1 MKEKIASTIALHQ
14 MTINELKEIKHN
26 IEQSIEENV
35 RFSIETK
42 HIIGFDI
49 GILKKKK
56 TLSISNYTMNLLL
69 DEAIK
74 KKKERI
80 DKLIDMEIEKRLKQY
95 KQ

>member
-1 MKEKIASTIALHQ
+1 MKEKIANTIALHQ
-14 MTINELKEIKHN
+14 MTINELKDIKHN

-74 KKKERI
+74 KEKERI
-80 DKLIDMEIEKRLKQY
+80 DKLIDMEIEKRLKQ
-95 KQ
+95 

>member
-1 MKEKIASTIALHQ
+1 MMKEKITNTIALHQ

-26 IEQSIEENV
+26 IEESIEENV

-56 TLSISNYTMNLLL
+56 TLSISNYTMELLL

-74 KKKERI
+74 KEKDRI
-80 DKLIDMEIEKRLKQY
+80 DKLIDMEIERHIKSKQ
-95 KQ
+95 

>member
-1 MKEKIASTIALHQ
+1 MKEKITNTIALHQ

-26 IEQSIEENV
+26 IEESIEENV

-74 KKKERI
+74 KEKERI
-80 DKLIDMEIEKRLKQY
+80 DKLIDMEIEKRLKQ
-95 KQ
+95 